1 MLLPPP
7 IHGQISSILL
17 LLIRKRPTAETTFFG
32 HMTFGHKIAAHRP
45 IPRGGRGVG
54 LSICD
59 PSLSPHPCVT
69 RHHRHI
75 FAQTGILSQCRCPQF
90 ISFHNYVILAPHY
103 STKFG
108 ASEWHFIP
116 NTADGQTQ
124 PEKIQ
129 FPGDEL
135 AQPTKHLWHLRIPAP
150 VGHVFLFLAPKLLAG
165 GWHLANRYIRPHPS
179 PSIPMCANANQ
190 KRHPNSNMTALKF
203 E

>member
-75 FAQTGILSQCRCPQF
+75 VG
-90 ISFHNYVILAPHY
+90 
-103 STKFG
+103 
-108 ASEWHFIP
+108 
-116 NTADGQTQ
+116 
-124 PEKIQ
+124 
-129 FPGDEL
+129 
-135 AQPTKHLWHLRIPAP
+135 HLRIPAP

>member
-7 IHGQISSILL
+7 IHGQISSNLL

-69 RHHRHI
+69 RHHHHI
-75 FAQTGILSQCRCPQF
+75 
-90 ISFHNYVILAPHY
+90 VAPHY

-116 NTADGQTQ
+116 TTADG

-129 FPGDEL
+129 FLGAEL
-135 AQPTKHLWHLRIPAP
+135 AQPTKHLCTYTDTCEFWHP
-150 VGHVFLFLAPKLLAG
+150 VGHVFLFLAPQLLAD
-165 GWHLANRYIRPHPS
+165 GWHLAIRYIRPRQFQCVP
-179 PSIPMCANANQ
+179 IPTKKGTQ
-190 KRHPNSNMTALKF
+190 IPT
-203 E
+203 